1 MVWES
6 FRDISYYDMF
16 AVRKITERAFNQ
28 AIHVHT
34 EEEADFLVM
43 SLNELEKL
51 KSHNNEYAA
60 ALKTIDEYC
69 DHLEKDYQFK
79 TYYKWLKMRL
89 NSQK

>member
-51 KSHNNEYAA
+51 KSHNNEYVAQA
-60 ALKTIDEYC
+60 KSCRNCFFESRCIDT
-69 DHLEKDYQFK
+69 EKVCRQWKSAYA
-79 TYYKWLKMRL
+79 TA
-89 NSQK
+89 